1 LHHRCS
7 GVAAQG
13 EEGNMSKAIISV
25 KSLVKI
31 YKMGDVEVHAL
42 RGVNAEIMKDDFVA
56 IMGKSGSGK
65 STFMNIIGCLD
76 VPTRGHYL
84 LDGVDVSS
92 LSKDQ
97 LAGLR
102 NHKIGFVFQSFNLLS
117 RTSALENVELPL
129 MYNKKISSRE
139 MRERSLNALEAVGL
153 ADRAHHFPNQLS
165 GGEQQRVAIARS
177 LVNDPVVILAD
188 EPTGNLDT
196 RTSLEVM
203 DIFQKLNQKGI
214 TIVIVTHEADI
225 ASFTK
230 RNITFRD
237 GRIIKA
243 IDVDKPRNAKDELAN
258 IPVMIEEDDE

>member
-1 LHHRCS
+1 
-7 GVAAQG
+7 
-13 EEGNMSKAIISV
+13 MSKAIISV

-42 RGVNAEIMKDDFVA
+42 RGVSVDIGQDDFVA

-76 VPTRGHYL
+76 VPTRGQYL
-84 LDGVDVSS
+84 LDNMDVSS
-92 LSKDQ
+92 LNKDQ
-97 LAGLR
+97 LANLR
-102 NHKIGFVFQSFNLLS
+102 NRKIGFVFQSFNLLS

-139 MRERSLNALEAVGL
+139 MRERSLNALDAVGL

-203 DIFQKLNQKGI
+203 AIFQKLNQKGI
-214 TIVIVTHEADI
+214 TVVIVTHEADI
-225 ASFTK
+225 AAFTK

-237 GRIIKA
+237 GKIIRS
-243 IDVDKPRNAKDELAN
+243 IEVEQPRNAREELASM
-258 IPVMIEEDDE
+258 PVIVEEEEI

>member
-1 LHHRCS
+1 M
-7 GVAAQG
+7 
-13 EEGNMSKAIISV
+13 EKAIISV
-25 KSLVKI
+25 GSLVRT
-31 YKMGDVEVHAL
+31 YTMGDVEVHAL
-42 RGVNAEIMKDDFVA
+42 RGINLDIVQGDFVA

-65 STFMNIIGCLD
+65 STFMNILGCLD
-76 VPTRGHYL
+76 VATRGQYL

-129 MYNKKISSRE
+129 LYNKKISSRE
-139 MRERSLNALEAVGL
+139 MRARALKALDSVGL
-153 ADRAHHFPNQLS
+153 AGRAHHFPNQLS

-196 RTSLEVM
+196 QRSHEIMELLWR
-203 DIFQKLNQKGI
+203 LNAEQGI
-214 TIVIVTHEADI
+214 TVLMVTHEPDMAEYARRMVRFVDGVVDSDTLNPHPAGLRGKPAPVVAAH
-225 ASFTK
+225 ASQ
-230 RNITFRD
+230 
-237 GRIIKA
+237 GVA
-243 IDVDKPRNAKDELAN
+243 
-258 IPVMIEEDDE
+258 

>member
-1 LHHRCS
+1 M
-7 GVAAQG
+7 
-13 EEGNMSKAIISV
+13 NKAIISV
-25 KSLVKI
+25 RSLVKV

-42 RGVNAEIMKDDFVA
+42 RGVNADIGQDDFVA

-65 STFMNIIGCLD
+65 STFMNILGCLD
-76 VPTRGHYL
+76 VPTRGQYQ

-92 LSKDQ
+92 LTKDQ
-97 LAGLR
+97 LANLR
-102 NHKIGFVFQSFNLLS
+102 NRKIGFVFQSFNLLS

-129 MYNKKISSRE
+129 MYNKKITSAE
-139 MRERSLNALEAVGL
+139 MRRRSLEALEAVGL

-177 LVNDPVVILAD
+177 LVNNPVVILAD

-203 DIFQKLNQKGI
+203 DIFQKLNRKGI
-214 TIVIVTHEADI
+214 TVVIVTHEADI
-225 ASFTK
+225 AAFTK

-237 GRIIKA
+237 GKIIRA
-243 IDVDKPRNAKDELAN
+243 IEVEKPRNAQEELTAM
-258 IPVMIEEDDE
+258 PVIAEEEV

>member
-1 LHHRCS
+1 M
-7 GVAAQG
+7 G
-13 EEGNMSKAIISV
+13 ET
-25 KSLVKI
+25 
-31 YKMGDVEVHAL
+31 EVHAL
-42 RGVNAEIMKDDFVA
+42 RGVNLDIQRGDFIA

-76 VPTRGHYL
+76 VPTKGEYL
-84 LDGVDVSS
+84 LDGVDVRT

-97 LAGLR
+97 LANLR
-102 NHKIGFVFQSFNLLS
+102 NRKIGFVFQSFNLLS

-129 MYNKKISSRE
+129 MYNQKVTSRE
-139 MRERSLNALEAVGL
+139 IRERSIKALEAVGL
-153 ADRAHHFPNQLS
+153 ADRAGHMPNQLS

-203 DIFQKLNQKGI
+203 DIFQQLNRKGI

-230 RNITFRD
+230 RNVTFRD
-237 GRIIKA
+237 GRIIKS
-243 IDVDKPRNAKDELAN
+243 IEIEKQRNAQEEMALV
-258 IPVMIEEDDE
+258 PVMVGEEEE